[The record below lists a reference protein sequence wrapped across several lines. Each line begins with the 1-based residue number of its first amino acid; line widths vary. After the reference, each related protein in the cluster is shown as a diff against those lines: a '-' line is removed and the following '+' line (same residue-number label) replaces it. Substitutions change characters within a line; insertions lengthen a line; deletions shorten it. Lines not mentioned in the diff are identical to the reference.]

1 MKTKSQNKTSFLGEG
16 FVSIVSIFIGIYTL
30 YINYNIFSDSRELYL
45 TTNIYRKIYIIFQ
58 IILILYCISV
68 GYRFYKTKKRFLY
81 YNSIFLILYAVII
94 FLEFILKTF
103 YFNIYLNILLS
114 KPIIGL
120 HIFIGILSGYSFI
133 INGLFMLKYVKS
145 EYYKKAFIV
154 SILLILNSI
163 IGLFFYLYFL
173 YDTSFYLDIILE
185 SLLLI
190 SGITFFI
197 GVPLFLYSGIFL
209 IIGKLRNKM
218 K

>member
-1 MKTKSQNKTSFLGEG
+1 MYQNQEKNYSF
-16 FVSIVSIFIGIYTL
+16 
-30 YINYNIFSDSRELYL
+30 D
-45 TTNIYRKIYIIFQ
+45 
-58 IILILYCISV
+58 
-68 GYRFYKTKKRFLY
+68 FLY
-81 YNSIFLILYAVII
+81 EYISTREKAVD
-94 FLEFILKTF
+94 LT
-103 YFNIYLNILLS
+103 
-114 KPIIGL
+114 G
-120 HIFIGILSGYSFI
+120 LSG
-133 INGLFMLKYVKS
+133 S
-145 EYYKKAFIV
+145 EKAFIV